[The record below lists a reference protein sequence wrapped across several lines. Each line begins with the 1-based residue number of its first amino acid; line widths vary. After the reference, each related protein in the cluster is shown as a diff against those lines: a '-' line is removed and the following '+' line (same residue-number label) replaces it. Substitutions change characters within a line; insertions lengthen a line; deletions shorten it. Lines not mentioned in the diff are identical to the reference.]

1 MKRRAAGFT
10 IVELLIVIVVIAIL
24 AAISV
29 VAYSGVHQRAQQA
42 KMQADTAQANKNI
55 QLFAA
60 DNGVYPGVIND
71 CPSPSSTNLC
81 MPEAASGELYYS
93 RAPVGG
99 VGNSRNVRSY
109 EVASLGSK
117 HFFYSSPM
125 EIMGGNEFLQ
135 YTDVAPF
142 IDRYGL
148 VRYRIEFDIKSADI
162 SSRNLVN
169 VYFQNG
175 NGTKHNGLS
184 VNIPVTTSYVRH
196 SVTFTPYVSNSSFDK
211 SILAFYGTYHT
222 GNIPSVRNVTIQLAQ

>member
-1 MKRRAAGFT
+1 MQRNRGFT
-10 IVELLIVIVVIAIL
+10 IVELLIVIVVVAIL

-29 VAYSGVHQRAQQA
+29 VAYSGVQQRAQQV
-42 KMQADTAQANKNI
+42 KMQTDIAQANKNI

-99 VGNSRNVRSY
+99 VSNSRNVKSY
-109 EVASLGSK
+109 EVASLGGK
-117 HFFYSSPM
+117 QFFYSSPM
-125 EIMGGNEFLQ
+125 EITGGNEFLQ
-135 YTDVAPF
+135 YTDMAPF
-142 IDRYGL
+142 IDRYGF
-148 VRYRIEFDIKSADI
+148 VRYKIEFDIKSADI
-162 SSRNLVN
+162 SSGKPVH

-175 NGTKHNGLS
+175 SGTKYNVVG
-184 VNIPVTTSYVRH
+184 VDIPVTTSYVRH
-196 SVTFTPYVSNSSFDK
+196 SVTFSPYMSNSSIDK